1 MYKSTGRL
9 RNSIQHFSNPT
20 TIDCRYA
27 SLSFIYEIIDPFI
40 YECWSL
46 YAIDFNEDYE
56 SIYLEIIQEACKQLG
71 IHDDLELS
79 VIFVDDQRI
88 HEINKEYRKID
99 RSTDVISFALEDSE
113 QYYIEG
119 MPREIG
125 DIFISIDHA
134 KMQAEEFGHSFY
146 REMCFLFTHGLL
158 HLLGFDH
165 MNEEDEKVMFSRQ
178 KEISIMRLVG
188 ASNSRIKIPFIIE
201 GVILGIIGSIIP
213 VLTMTYGYQ
222 ALYQSLKGQLFSPI
236 IRLVHPMPFT
246 IQISLLIVLV
256 GMLVGMIGS
265 ARAVRRYIKI

>member
-1 MYKSTGRL
+1 MIIRALLSEPDVL
-9 RNSIQHFSNPT
+9 ILDEAFSN
-20 TIDCRYA
+20 IDQERLQLLINYLNFQKIIVIIVSHQINMMNCQ
-27 SLSFIYEIIDPFI
+27 FDCVIIDSGKI
-40 YECWSL
+40 VGE
-46 YAIDFNEDYE
+46 EDYE
-56 SIYLEIIQEACKQLG
+56 SIYLEIIKETCKQLD

-134 KMQAEEFGHSFY
+134 KMQAEEYGHSFY

-178 KEISIMRLVG
+178 KEILN
-188 ASNSRIKIPFIIE
+188 ALNIE
-201 GVILGIIGSIIP
+201 R
-213 VLTMTYGYQ
+213 
-222 ALYQSLKGQLFSPI
+222 K
-236 IRLVHPMPFT
+236 
-246 IQISLLIVLV
+246 
-256 GMLVGMIGS
+256 
-265 ARAVRRYIKI
+265 

>member
-1 MYKSTGRL
+1 ME
-9 RNSIQHFSNPT
+9 
-20 TIDCRYA
+20 IDLA
-27 SLSFIYEIIDPFI
+27 LNNEV
-40 YECWSL
+40 E
-46 YAIDFNEDYE
+46 DFKEDYE
-56 SIYLEIIQEACKQLG
+56 SIYLEIIKEACKQLD

-134 KMQAEEFGHSFY
+134 KMQAEEYGHSFY

-165 MNEEDEKVMFSRQ
+165 MVDDERIEMEEKQ
-178 KEISIMRLVG
+178 
-188 ASNSRIKIPFIIE
+188 NIILNN
-201 GVILGIIGSIIP
+201 LGI
-213 VLTMTYGYQ
+213 T
-222 ALYQSLKGQLFSPI
+222 
-236 IRLVHPMPFT
+236 REN
-246 IQISLLIVLV
+246 
-256 GMLVGMIGS
+256 
-265 ARAVRRYIKI
+265 